1 MPIIQTLSM
10 PRSASSGWIFR
21 RAISG
26 GFATNF
32 AHPGGNITGFTVDDF
47 AFGGK
52 CVQSLK
58 EIAQSSG
65 WGGGGG

>member
-1 MPIIQTLSM
+1 MTRTKRQKASLTP
-10 PRSASSGWIFR
+10 SAAAVAG

-32 AHPGGNITGFTVDDF
+32 AHPGGNITGFTVDDS

-65 WGGGGG
+65 WDGGGG